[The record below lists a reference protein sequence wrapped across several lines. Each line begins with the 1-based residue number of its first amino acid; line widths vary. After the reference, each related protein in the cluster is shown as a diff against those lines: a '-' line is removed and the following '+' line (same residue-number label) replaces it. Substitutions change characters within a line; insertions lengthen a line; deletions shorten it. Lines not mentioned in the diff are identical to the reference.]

1 MQTKN
6 WIIARCSRLALL
18 LTFGVVVFCAL
29 RCNAELQPSEI
40 AIIAARGN
48 RESEDLAKYYSRV
61 RGIPIENICLVD
73 VPANEVCQREQW
85 RTSIRPEI
93 HQWLMDKDPHQKIRC
108 LVTLWGIPLKIGP
121 APPDAKLQRYQQFLE
136 AERTQRLQLLGKVV
150 QRFDGIAPADPGSAA
165 ATKNGADKSPKTSAP
180 ADKTSPGSPE
190 SPDAELARWQ
200 SQLETAL
207 QSAQARAS
215 KLTHELERNA
225 ANGELQQLATA
236 TGGLNVLLT
245 ALNQQVQSN
254 GAANPAAK
262 SEFDTIR
269 GRMIAFNDSRAM
281 VDQLPAGI
289 ERDAVELALVERTGG
304 LMASVQWLGQQ
315 LDVVKKNET
324 GASFDSELTLV
335 MWPDD
340 YQLLRWQPNYLRP
353 GYNNSQLPYSFRTM
367 MVSRIDAPTLKLA
380 KGLIDTA
387 ISVEKSGLHGTAYF
401 DARGLAKPEDTNL
414 QPGSYADYD
423 HALLQ
428 LAKVMNEQTD
438 IKVVLEN
445 TPELFQ
451 PGQCKDAA
459 LYCGWYSLGK
469 YIDAFEWVPGAV
481 GYHLASAE
489 ATTLRDPGSQVW
501 CKKMLEH
508 GVCATIGPV
517 YEPYLAAFPRPDEFF
532 TLLLRGELTLVE
544 CYSLT
549 NPDNSWMMTLIG
561 DPLYRPFKYRA
572 AANSGASKR
581 PAPQAAD
588 AVPATPG
595 PSK

>member
-1 MQTKN
+1 
-6 WIIARCSRLALL
+6 
-18 LTFGVVVFCAL
+18 
-29 RCNAELQPSEI
+29 
-40 AIIAARGN
+40 
-48 RESEDLAKYYSRV
+48 
-61 RGIPIENICLVD
+61 
-73 VPANEVCQREQW
+73 
-85 RTSIRPEI
+85 
-93 HQWLMDKDPHQKIRC
+93 
-108 LVTLWGIPLKIGP
+108 
-121 APPDAKLQRYQQFLE
+121 
-136 AERTQRLQLLGKVV
+136 V
-150 QRFDGIAPADPGSAA
+150 QRFDSIAPADPGSAA
-165 ATKNGADKSPKTSAP
+165 AIKESADESAKTLAPPKKTVPGA
-180 ADKTSPGSPE
+180 PE

-200 SQLETAL
+200 TQLETAL
-207 QSAQARAS
+207 QSAQSRAS
-215 KLTHELERNA
+215 KLTHEIERNS

-245 ALNQQVQSN
+245 ALNQQVQSA

-262 SEFDTIR
+262 TEFDTIR
-269 GRMIAFNDSRAM
+269 GRMIAFNDSRAL

-304 LMASVQWLGQQ
+304 LIASVQWLAAQI
-315 LDVVKKNET
+315 DAVKKNET

-353 GYNNSQLPYSFRTM
+353 GYNNSQLPNSFRTL
-367 MVSRIDAPTLKLA
+367 MVSRIDAPTLRLA
-380 KGLIDTA
+380 KGLVDNA
-387 ISVEKSGLHGTAYF
+387 ISVEKSGLRGTAYF
-401 DARGLAKPEDTNL
+401 DARGLAKQEDTNL
-414 QPGSYADYD
+414 QPGSFADYD

-428 LAKVMNEQTD
+428 LAKNMNEQTD

-469 YIDAFEWVPGAV
+469 YVDAFEWAPGAV

-532 TLLLRGELTLVE
+532 PLLLRGELTLVE

-572 AANSGASKR
+572 ATARSDPKH
-581 PAPQAAD
+581 PAAPAQATT
-588 AVPATPG
+588 PAKAE

>member
-6 WIIARCSRLALL
+6 RIIARCNRLALL
-18 LTFGVVVFCAL
+18 VTFGVVVFCA
-29 RCNAELQPSEI
+29 RRSSAELQPSEI
-40 AIIAARGN
+40 AIVAARGN

-61 RGIPIENICLVD
+61 RGVPIENICLVD
-73 VPANEVCQREQW
+73 VPATEVCQREQW

-108 LVTLWGIPLKIGP
+108 LVTMWGIPLKIGP
-121 APPDAKLQRYQQFLE
+121 APPDVKLQHYQQFLE

-150 QRFDGIAPADPGSAA
+150 QRFDAIAPAEGNSATA
-165 ATKNGADKSPKTSAP
+165 AKEGTDKSPKTSAP
-180 ADKTSPGSPE
+180 ADKKSPGAPDP
-190 SPDAELARWQ
+190 PDAELARWQ
-200 SQLETAL
+200 SQLEKAL

-380 KGLIDTA
+380 KGLIDNA
-387 ISVEKSGLHGTAYF
+387 ISVEKSGLRGTAYF

-423 HALLQ
+423 HCLLQ

-489 ATTLRDPGSQVW
+489 AATLRDPGSQVW

-572 AANSGASKR
+572 AANSSASKR

-588 AVPATPG
+588 AAPATPG